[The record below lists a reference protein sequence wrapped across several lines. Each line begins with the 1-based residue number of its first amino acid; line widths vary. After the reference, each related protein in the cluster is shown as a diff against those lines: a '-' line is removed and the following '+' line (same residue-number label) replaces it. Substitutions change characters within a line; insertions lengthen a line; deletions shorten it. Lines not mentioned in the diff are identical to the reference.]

1 MLGEEISSTPPS
13 QKTPL
18 LNSVLKLLRN
28 FIWAEAEEIAM
39 GGEISSLS
47 LTPF

>member
-1 MLGEEISSTPPS
+1 MLGEETSSTPPS
-13 QKTPL
+13 QKVPL

-28 FIWAEAEEIAM
+28 VSWAEAELTEM
-39 GGEISSLS
+39 LGEIRYLS